1 MKKELAVEW
10 LIKQIASQ
18 LGIRVMNT
26 SVGESL
32 LEQAK
37 EIEMRGKQESYN
49 NGFAN
54 GQKDAYT
61 N

>member
-26 SVGESL
+26 SIGESL

-37 EIEMRGKQESYN
+37 EIEMQGKQESYN